1 MRSTSVLILLLV
13 CFSSSAQN
21 KPTWYKGNLHTH
33 SLWSDGDDYPEMI
46 MDWYKSHGYNFVALT
61 DHNILAEGEKWIKV
75 PANKVHEDAFKRYLD
90 KYGVKWVVYQT
101 DSGRTEVKLKTFREY
116 RSLFEDRN
124 FLILKAEEITDRFE
138 KKPIHINAT
147 NIQSLIEPQHGT
159 SVLDVMQRNIDAV
172 NKHRDESGVPM
183 FAHIN
188 HPNFG
193 YGVSVEDMIAL
204 SGERFF
210 EVYNG
215 HPLVHNYGDSSHIS
229 TEEMWDKINIAYSRN
244 NKPLMYGLATD
255 DSHNYHQSGLKYS
268 NAGRGWVMVHADSL
282 KPSSLI
288 RALES
293 GNFYATTGVIIKEI
307 QTKNNSISIKIDA
320 QSGVVY
326 TIEFIGVKKGEDRS
340 RVIKTIK
347 GNSGSFKLTPEYIF
361 VRARITSSKTKDNP
375 FQEGD
380 VEMAWTQPVENK

>member
-1 MRSTSVLILLLV
+1 MRNIFISILLLSSLTS
-13 CFSSSAQN
+13 FSQSKSS
-21 KPTWYKGNLHTH
+21 WFKGNLHTH

-46 MDWYKSHGYNFVALT
+46 MQWYKSHGYNFVALT

-75 PANKVHEDAFKRYLD
+75 PANKVHEDAFKGYLD
-90 KYGVKWVVYQT
+90 KYGAKWVVYQT
-101 DSGRTEVKLKTFREY
+101 DSGRTEVRLKTLEQY
-116 RSLFEDRN
+116 RSLFEDKK

-204 SGERFF
+204 RGERFF

-215 HPLVHNYGDSSHIS
+215 HPLVHNYGDSSHVS
-229 TEEMWDKINIAYSRN
+229 TEEMWDKINIAYSRD

-255 DSHNYHQSGLKYS
+255 DSHNYHQVGLKYS

-288 RALES
+288 QALES
-293 GNFYATTGVIIKEI
+293 GNFYSTTGVIIKEI
-307 QTKNNSISIKIDA
+307 HINNNSLSLKIDA

-326 TIEFIGVKKGEDRS
+326 TTEFIGVRKGEERS

-347 GNSGSFKLTPEYIF
+347 GNSASCKLTSEYIF
-361 VRARITSSKTKDNP
+361 VRARITSSKKKDNP

-380 VEMAWTQPVENK
+380 VEMAWIQPLENK